1 MIRPDPRV
9 FRGSWVVDLRGAG
22 FGQRYKL
29 GPESLPR
36 EDAVHAAYALLEQL
50 DGRRLAESADTRDL
64 FGEIRPELF
73 ASALD
78 AWQRAKRYD
87 TDGGKE
93 WGDKYARLLR
103 RELGDYRLSEF
114 APPVGSAR
122 LAAYVDELR
131 RRELSGRTIR
141 NRVFIARQVMI
152 FAVERGWLPA
162 APSLPRMP
170 PRAAPVFRWLTEAMF
185 RALRGAIF
193 PPGTPPAVATPEVIA
208 RRRVYLSWLF
218 YTGVHTA
225 DADAFNADQLFLEG
239 RQYIRHNAKA
249 AGGVDDEQFEMPEP
263 LYCDLAGLQQAI
275 GRPFFPGEAVAGGPW
290 SHVAR
295 VMGAAAV
302 RLGFPHGANPRILR
316 RSYAREMVLRGY
328 TVREIADRMGHT
340 DERML
345 NEIYKRTPRP
355 AGQVKS
361 RWQLAPDGPSAG
373 TPSGMARV
381 LQMHPAE
388 VGE

>member
-1 MIRPDPRV
+1 MSGVMRPDPRV
-9 FRGSWVVDLRGAG
+9 FGGKWVVDLRAAG
-22 FGQRYKL
+22 FGQRYTL
-29 GPESLPR
+29 CPADSPR
-36 EDAVHAAYALLEQL
+36 EEAVHVGYQLLEQL
-50 DGRRLAESADTRDL
+50 RGRRLAEGAAARDL
-64 FGEIRPELF
+64 FGEITPQLF
-73 ASALD
+73 ATALD

-93 WGDKYARLLR
+93 WGDKYAVLVR
-103 RELGDYRLSEF
+103 RELGDYRLAEF

-131 RRELSGRTIR
+131 RREFSGRTIR
-141 NRVFIARQVMI
+141 NRVFTARQVML
-152 FAVERGWLPA
+152 FAVERGWLS
-162 APSLPRMP
+162 APPVLPRMP
-170 PRAAPVFRWLTEAMF
+170 PRAAPVFRWLTESMF
-185 RALRGAIF
+185 RALRSAIF
-193 PPGTPPAVATPEVIA
+193 PPGTPPGVATPEMIA

-225 DADAFNADQLFLEG
+225 DADSFSADQLFLEG
-239 RQYIRHNAKA
+239 RLYIRHNAKA

-263 LYCDLAGLQQAI
+263 LYLDLSELQALI
-275 GRPFFPGEAVAGGPW
+275 GRPFFPAEPVAGGPW

-361 RWQLAPDGPSAG
+361 RWQAATGAPP

-381 LQMHPAE
+381 LQIKAE
-388 VGE
+388 

>member
-1 MIRPDPRV
+1 MRPDPRV
-9 FRGSWVVDLRGAG
+9 YGGKWVVDLRSAG
-22 FGQRYKL
+22 FGQRYVL
-29 GPESLPR
+29 CAAEAPR
-36 EDAVHAAYALLEQL
+36 EEAVHLGYQLVEQL
-50 DGRRLAESADTRDL
+50 RGRRLAEATQARDL
-64 FGEIRPELF
+64 FGEITPQLF
-73 ASALD
+73 ATALD

-87 TDGGKE
+87 TEGGKE
-93 WGDKYARLLR
+93 WGDKYTKLLR

-141 NRVFIARQVMI
+141 NRVFLARQVML

-162 APSLPRMP
+162 APTLPRMP

-185 RALRGAIF
+185 RALRSAIF
-193 PPGTPPAVATPEVIA
+193 PPGTPPAVATAEIIA

-225 DADAFNADQLFLEG
+225 DADTFSADQLFLEG

-263 LYCDLAGLQQAI
+263 LYCDLMELQGLV
-275 GRPFFPGEAVAGGPW
+275 GRPFFPAEPVSGGPW
-290 SHVAR
+290 PHVAR
-295 VMGAAAV
+295 VMGAAAL

-361 RWQLAPDGPSAG
+361 RWQLADVGPG
-373 TPSGMARV
+373 THSGMARV
-381 LQMHPAE
+381 LQIS
-388 VGE
+388 GEHGGR